1 MAGDVWEDLP
11 PKEGS
16 SAWEDLAPKVA
27 AKPAPMSLRGQI
39 IDAVVP
45 LLRPGGIGKKIN
57 SGIDKTATFAGE
69 TVNDA
74 AAKVL
79 PEKIAAGLGVAAN
92 VGVQAVPMI
101 LGGEWGKT
109 AAPAMRSGAERLM
122 QSALKPSAKSLR
134 TGKAATAINTLLDE
148 GVNVSKGGAEK
159 LGGMIDDLNNTIS
172 GAIKNSGA
180 TVDKNAVASRIQDV
194 VSRIERTNPT
204 PQDAIADVE
213 KVYNQFIANKIL
225 PDRIPVARAQEIKQ
239 GIYKII
245 GEKYGTL
252 GSDWVEAQKALARG
266 FKEEIATAVPTT
278 QINAL
283 NAKEGE
289 LINALKLVEA
299 RAIDGNKNPIGLGWL
314 NPKEIPF
321 WLMDR
326 SPVAK
331 SVAAR
336 AMNAGQEQIPATA
349 ARVGVAGWETLSRDK
364 ERNR

>member
-1 MAGDVWEDLP
+1 
-11 PKEGS
+11 
-16 SAWEDLAPKVA
+16 
-27 AKPAPMSLRGQI
+27 
-39 IDAVVP
+39 
-45 LLRPGGIGKKIN
+45 
-57 SGIDKTATFAGE
+57 
-69 TVNDA
+69 
-74 AAKVL
+74 
-79 PEKIAAGLGVAAN
+79 
-92 VGVQAVPMI
+92 
-101 LGGEWGKT
+101 
-109 AAPAMRSGAERLM
+109 
-122 QSALKPSAKSLR
+122 
-134 TGKAATAINTLLDE
+134 
-148 GVNVSKGGAEK
+148 

-266 FKEEIATAVPTT
+266 FKEEIAAAVPTT

-336 AMNAGQEQIPATA
+336 AMNAGKEQIPATA
-349 ARVGVAGWETLSRDK
+349 ARLGVAGWETLSKDS
-364 ERNR
+364 ERNKR